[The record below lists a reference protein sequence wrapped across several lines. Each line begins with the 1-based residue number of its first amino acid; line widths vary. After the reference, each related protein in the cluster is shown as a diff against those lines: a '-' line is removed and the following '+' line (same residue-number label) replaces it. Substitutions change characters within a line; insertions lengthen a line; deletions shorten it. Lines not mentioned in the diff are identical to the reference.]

1 LRSSATT
8 YSASPSRTADF
19 CRFTHSRNLRSCLD
33 LDPERDEIKDLQI
46 NNLQRCHELSAWA
59 RGRSHGLQNSHRR
72 GGESAS
78 ICQKWGLILTV
89 VQLASKLDL
98 PRLVHFKQKRTW
110 ARVSWICAVVLL
122 LMTSAQS
129 AHMCGLAGE
138 LRLHHGKAAQADNI
152 DSPHTFCAICASS
165 HSPSFAVSL
174 TSLPSIDSLTERSL
188 QRSIVRRSSSPVF
201 ALYTRPPPA
210 V

>member
-1 LRSSATT
+1 MPPTSVASRTPAICGHASIWTRSETKSKIYKSTT
-8 YSASPSRTADF
+8 YNVVTNYRPGPGDVRT
-19 CRFTHSRNLRSCLD
+19 CWR
-33 LDPERDEIKDLQI
+33 
-46 NNLQRCHELSAWA
+46 
-59 RGRSHGLQNSHRR
+59 NSHRR

-78 ICQKWGLILTV
+78 ICQKWGLILTL

-98 PRLVHFKQKRTW
+98 PQLVHFKQKRTW

-129 AHMCGLAGE
+129 AHMCGLAGD

>member
-1 LRSSATT
+1 MYDDKSSIPIAAGVVNRIPPVEGMKRVYLRKMGFNFDTWSSLHLSST
-8 YSASPSRTADF
+8 YHKLV
-19 CRFTHSRNLRSCLD
+19 RFN
-33 LDPERDEIKDLQI
+33 
-46 NNLQRCHELSAWA
+46 QR
-59 RGRSHGLQNSHRR
+59 
-72 GGESAS
+72 
-78 ICQKWGLILTV
+78 
-89 VQLASKLDL
+89 
-98 PRLVHFKQKRTW
+98 RTW

-129 AHMCGLAGE
+129 AHMCGLAGD
-138 LRLHHGKAAQADNI
+138 LRIHHGKSAQADSV

-174 TSLPSIDSLTERSL
+174 AAIPSIDSLTERPL
-188 QRSIVRRSSSPVF
+188 QRSIVRRPSSPVF